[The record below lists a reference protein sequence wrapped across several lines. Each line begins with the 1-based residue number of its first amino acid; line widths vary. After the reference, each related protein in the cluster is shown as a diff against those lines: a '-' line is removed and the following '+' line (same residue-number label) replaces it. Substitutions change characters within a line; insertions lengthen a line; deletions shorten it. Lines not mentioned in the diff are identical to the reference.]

1 MSTQPRSIKKMV
13 VKSISGHDQGI
24 LNPRDLQVSNIKKRV
39 DKANRLSHDDLYN
52 LVELTYHLSD
62 FLRNVTIFPDLLCMA
77 ASSNLL
83 QELDRISTE
92 PVTLFYDTT
101 FNIGDIY
108 VSPLTVKHMLF
119 KNNLSIPVAFLIHER
134 KYQRHH
140 ELFFETL
147 SELVSSLR
155 KCTAVLVTDREKGI
169 TNAIHKVLPGI
180 SIVLYIQ
187 VVYSIQ

>member
-1 MSTQPRSIKKMV
+1 MSTTIASIKEQVVNEYPAKVYKKMV
-13 VKSISGHDQGI
+13 VKSMSGEDQPI
-24 LNPRDLQVSNIKKRV
+24 LNPRDLQQVSNIKKRV

-52 LVELTYHLSD
+52 LVELSYHLSD
-62 FLRNVTIFPDLLCMA
+62 FVRNVTIFPDLLCMA

-83 QELDRISTE
+83 QELDRLLHLKSTE

-101 FNIGDIY
+101 FNISDFY

-119 KNNLSIPVAFLIHER
+119 KKNPSIPVAFLIHER

-147 SELVSSLR
+147 SELVPIRLKNIAGSQMKYLFM
-155 KCTAVLVTDREKGI
+155 L
-169 TNAIHKVLPGI
+169 
-180 SIVLYIQ
+180 SI
-187 VVYSIQ
+187 